1 MRDYARSSRS
11 PPLRSPRRSSQRLRA
26 PASRLART
34 GSARFPP
41 QRAAGISAAHRG
53 AQSTRVATCGH
64 VTERIGIRQL
74 RDHLTATIRRV
85 RDGETLEI
93 THDGVPVALLSPIS
107 ADRLERLERAGE
119 LTRAVPLTRPIRRFE
134 PLSGRSTE
142 DIIGEDRDR

>member
-1 MRDYARSSRS
+1 
-11 PPLRSPRRSSQRLRA
+11 
-26 PASRLART
+26 
-34 GSARFPP
+34 
-41 QRAAGISAAHRG
+41 
-53 AQSTRVATCGH
+53 